1 MDGMPVWAE
10 IDLKALSNNVREIRR
25 ITIPEAEV
33 MAVVKANAYGHG
45 AVEVSKTALAN
56 GASRLAVAR
65 SAEGRELRMAGIQAP
80 ILVLGYTPLG
90 LISEIAEYEL
100 EQTVY
105 GKEYALAVN
114 EQAGKIGAKIP
125 VHVKVDTGMGRIGVV
140 AGTGLSINEI
150 EKIASQPYLD
160 PVGIFTH
167 FAAADSAD
175 KSYTKSQLEKFL
187 IILENLRKNGLE
199 FPIRHCANS
208 AAIIELPESNL
219 DLVRAGIIMYGL
231 YPSEEV
237 SRRRITVKP
246 AMSFKTTVSQ
256 VKKVPQGFSVSYG
269 CTYVTDSPAVIATLP
284 VGYADG
290 YSRLLSS
297 RGEVLVGGKRAPVIG
312 RVCMDQCMINVVN
325 IPGVV
330 SGDEVVLFGMQ
341 GNEFISVEEI
351 GEWIGTINYEV
362 ICMVGIRVPRIYIN

>member
-10 IDLKALSNNVREIRR
+10 IDLQALSHNVREIRR

-45 AVEVSKTALAN
+45 AVEVSRTALAN

-80 ILVLGYTPLG
+80 ILVLGYTPLS

-100 EQTVY
+100 EQTIY

-140 AGTGLSINEI
+140 AGTTLSVNDIK
-150 EKIASQPYLD
+150 KIASQPFLD

-187 IILENLRKNGLE
+187 IILDNLRRDGLE
-199 FPIRHCANS
+199 FPMRHCANS
-208 AAIIELPESNL
+208 AAIIEFPESNL

-231 YPSEEV
+231 YPSDEV
-237 SRRRITVKP
+237 SRRITVKP
-246 AMSFKTTVSQ
+246 AMSFKTTVAQ
-256 VKKVPQGFSVSYG
+256 VKKVPPGFSVSYG

-297 RGEVLVGGKRAPVIG
+297 RGEVLVGGRRAPVIG
-312 RVCMDQCMINVVN
+312 RVCMDQFMINIVN
-325 IPGVV
+325 IPGVAP
-330 SGDEVVLFGMQ
+330 GDEVVLFGRQ
-341 GNEFISVEEI
+341 GDDFISVEDI